1 MVPMKR
7 SLTTMPL
14 VLAAVL
20 AACAPISQEAKDELK
35 KPVDC
40 RTAEG
45 DLRVL
50 KQEKASVAKQVL
62 DGVTSMVPAGM
73 IIGAVR
79 GDAGD
84 KLTVA
89 TGDYNK
95 AIDAKIA
102 KIKSTCGL

>member
-1 MVPMKR
+1 MKISR
-7 SLTTMPL
+7 IALPF
-14 VLAAVL
+14 VFAAIL

-50 KQEKASVAKQVL
+50 KQEKASVAQQVL

-73 IIGAVR
+73 IIGAIQ
-79 GDAGD
+79 GHAGD

-89 TGDYNK
+89 TGEYNK
-95 AIDAKIA
+95 MIDAKIA
-102 KIKSTCGL
+102 EIKSTCGL